1 MMKLDPTFSSLI
13 EIDSH
18 ALHTAT
24 GGVPPPGAGGSISA
38 AKPKKTGKGKQIL
51 AGGLLLGGVF
61 IGHEHPGPDD
71 INLGG
76 PIVGKPQGRPP
87 AAAPPFPGSEP
98 KPIPVPG
105 GGVIIVPE

>member
-18 ALHTAT
+18 ALHTVT
-24 GGVPPPGAGGSISA
+24 GGVPPATSA
-38 AKPKKTGKGKQIL
+38 AKPKKKGKGKGIAAGICLLGCQIL
-51 AGGLLLGGVF
+51 GP
-61 IGHEHPGPDD
+61 EHPGPDD
-71 INLGG
+71 IGPYGPVGG
-76 PIVGKPQGRPP
+76 PQGRPP
-87 AAAPPFPGSEP
+87 AGAPPASGGGP

>member
-18 ALHTAT
+18 ALHTVT
-24 GGVPPPGAGGSISA
+24 GGVPPATSA
-38 AKPKKTGKGKQIL
+38 AKPKKKGKGKKAL
-51 AGGLLLGGVF
+51 GTGLLLL
-61 IGHEHPGPDD
+61 GHLHGPEHPDPGELDP
-71 INLGG
+71 GG
-76 PIVGKPQGRPP
+76 SLVGGPQGRPP
-87 AAAPPFPGSEP
+87 AGAPPFPRES

>member
-1 MMKLDPTFSSLI
+1 MMKLDHTFSSVI

-18 ALHTAT
+18 ALHTVT

-38 AKPKKTGKGKQIL
+38 AKPKKKGGLRGIL
-51 AGGLLLGGVF
+51 AGGVLIGGVYG
-61 IGHEHPGPDD
+61 GHLPTPKE
-71 INLGG
+71 IELGG
-76 PIVGKPQGRPP
+76 PLVGGPQGNPP
-87 AAAPPFPGSEP
+87 AGAPPVPREP